1 MYLVRACLLL
11 SALLLG
17 GCGSYDP
24 PIQGDHT
31 TDKYKSDLQ
40 ACRTSSSHAVYLQNA
55 GDPGTWII
63 SPITGPPMVRA
74 AIRNC
79 MQGKGYALNASNP

>member
-1 MYLVRACLLL
+1 
-11 SALLLG
+11 
-17 GCGSYDP
+17 
-24 PIQGDHT
+24 
-31 TDKYKSDLQ
+31 
-40 ACRTSSSHAVYLQNA
+40 VYLQNA